1 MILTSQIKKK
11 RKEKPIRHK
20 EVRYLLKVTWEDVVV
35 LGLTPRQFGSRAHAL
50 KLYDIWPLPVLNAYS
65 ARTVLKDLH
74 ALYLLNSIEE
84 R

>member
-1 MILTSQIKKK
+1 M
-11 RKEKPIRHK
+11 RHK
-20 EVRYLLKVTWEDVVV
+20 EVRYLLKVTWEDVVE
-35 LGLTPRQFGSRAHAL
+35 LGLTPRQSGSRAQAL

-65 ARTVLKDLH
+65 ARTVLRDLY

>member
-1 MILTSQIKKK
+1 M
-11 RKEKPIRHK
+11 RHK

-35 LGLTPRQFGSRAHAL
+35 LGLTPRQSGSRAHAL
-50 KLYDIWPLPVLNAYS
+50 KLYDIWPLPVLNVYS
-65 ARTVLKDLH
+65 ARTVLRDLH

>member
-1 MILTSQIKKK
+1 M
-11 RKEKPIRHK
+11 RHK
-20 EVRYLLKVTWEDVVV
+20 EVRYLLKFTWEDVVE
-35 LGLTPRQFGSRAHAL
+35 LGLTPRQSGSRAQAL

-65 ARTVLKDLH
+65 ARTVLRDLY